1 MSNELE
7 RVARALADDW
17 NPDRDPILTAMF
29 RDYAATA
36 IAAMTTTQVVETVD
50 ELDALPLMSVFTDV
64 DGEAWQV
71 HEDEHGRRIL
81 SNASSRIPWQK
92 AYFPATALYPHPTP
106 GVLHIAGP
114 CEDGETV
121 TVLCGVVKEAESP
134 KSPDQPVC
142 QACSAVQM
150 DERNELNCARE
161 SASDVLAE
169 VRALAVDW
177 HDALDGPGM
186 DKPGEGALL
195 ARLDAILD
203 REAGR

>member
-1 MSNELE
+1 MGDNELE
-7 RVARALADDW
+7 RVRAAIDARVGGLFKGQTRINFVAELAD
-17 NPDRDPILTAMF
+17 A
-29 RDYAATA
+29 A
-36 IAAMTTTQVVETVD
+36 IAATTTPQVVETVE
-50 ELDALPLMSVFTDV
+50 ELEALHPSAPLIAGKFQRLTYAGVLLADV
-64 DGEAWQV
+64 RARCQNDQC
-71 HEDEHGRRIL
+71 
-81 SNASSRIPWQK
+81 
-92 AYFPATALYPHPTP
+92 FPATVLYPHPTP

-150 DERNELNCARE
+150 AERNELNYARE

-169 VRALAVDW
+169 VRAVAKQYADASASLGGAINAGMLEILA
-177 HDALDGPGM
+177 L
-186 DKPGEGALL
+186 
-195 ARLDAILD
+195 ID